1 MEFLTTKAF
10 YPQRIAEKSERF
22 LSSTFRQ
29 QVNRPIPQGFTPNF
43 DFSHGLYVTFFLFR
57 NPTIYCIHG
66 NTFGIAKCCETLDGS
81 RLSLDR
87 DGALRAVGEDNATF
101 EWDDSAI
108 SHSDTRPILGK

>member
-1 MEFLTTKAF
+1 MSF
-10 YPQRIAEKSERF
+10 
-22 LSSTFRQ
+22 
-29 QVNRPIPQGFTPNF
+29 FTP
-43 DFSHGLYVTFFLFR
+43 
-57 NPTIYCIHG
+57 HG

-108 SHSDTRPILGK
+108 SHPDTRPILGK